1 MLKLVKALHLLG
13 AMLFF
18 GSILAHVT
26 TGLIPG
32 AEDDPQTA
40 LVIRQAIAIATSYL
54 TMPGLILLLVTG
66 TSMIVKARLPI
77 FRLRWLTLHALF
89 GLLIA
94 LNAALVLYPTGREAL
109 EVATQVAAGLLPID
123 QLHALGAREATFGP
137 VNVLLCLAT
146 VLVAVIRPRLGK
158 ARA

>member
-13 AMLFF
+13 AILFF
-18 GSILAHVT
+18 GSILGHVT
-26 TGLIPG
+26 TGFIPG
-32 AEDDPQTA
+32 AEDDPRTA

-66 TSMIVKARLPI
+66 TIMIVKGRLPI

-109 EVATQVAAGLLPID
+109 EVATQVAAGLLPMER
-123 QLHALGAREATFGP
+123 LHAFGAREAVFGA

-146 VLVAVIRPRLGK
+146 ILVAVIKPRIGK
-158 ARA
+158 A